1 MPGASPECYPFSFT
15 ISGRSPFLENQLM
28 KIQFDD
34 PLFEAWTQRPM
45 LNIPEGGAEI
55 GEIKATAARI
65 PEGDRDA
72 WYRDLDGDRRPAV
85 RPGRRLRRARCASQ
99 RALPLSAGLNVL
111 PQLLSAA
118 VRPADRSPRQVRLCT
133 RGRGF

>member
-1 MPGASPECYPFSFT
+1 
-15 ISGRSPFLENQLM
+15 M

-72 WYRDLDGDRRPAV
+72 WYREWTATADRLYAQADDCA
-85 RPGRRLRRARCASQ
+85 ARGARSQ